1 MIDLTHIDPVAI
13 HIGPLA
19 IRWYGISYIVAIGIG
34 WLLLRARARRPGS
47 GWTATEVDD
56 FIFYL
61 ALGVVLGG
69 RIGYIL
75 FYNSHVYLQDPLAI
89 LRVWQGGMSFHGG
102 LVGLFIA
109 SAWWARR
116 TRRPFLQ
123 VCDFVTPAGPLGL
136 FFGRLANFVN
146 GELWGAPTTLPWGVV
161 FPNGGPLPRHPTQL
175 YEALLEGLLLFAL
188 VWWFARRERPV
199 GSITG
204 LFLIGY
210 GLARFA
216 VEFVREPDA
225 QLGYLAF
232 GWLTMGQV
240 LSTPMLLIGSWLM
253 LRSSANSGKAV
264 R

>member
-1 MIDLTHIDPVAI
+1 MIDLTHIDPVAV

-34 WLLLRARARRPGS
+34 WLLLRARASRPGS
-47 GWTATEVDD
+47 GWPATEVDD
-56 FIFYL
+56 IIFYL

-146 GELWGAPTTLPWGVV
+146 GELWGATTTLPWGVV

-253 LRSSANSGKAV
+253 LRSSGHSGNAA